1 MLQKFI
7 ESKCT
12 PVDRG
17 LRLDDMKC
25 ELLAESNYALLLDF
39 IDDVN
44 TKYDETVLKAFL
56 NEKNAYGYIAVDDG
70 KAIGFAYGYVLNEPD
85 GRKTFYLHAIDIMT
99 GYQNLG
105 YGTELVRFVYA
116 HSKSLGCRKMFLM
129 TNTGNVSACR
139 CYEKAGGISA
149 AADVVMYE
157 YKK

>member
-1 MLQKFI
+1 M
-7 ESKCT
+7 T
-12 PVDRG
+12 DRG

-149 AADVVMYE
+149 AADVIMYE

>member
-1 MLQKFI
+1 
-7 ESKCT
+7 
-12 PVDRG
+12 
-17 LRLDDMKC
+17 MKC
-25 ELLAESNYALLLDF
+25 ELLAESNLALLSNF
-39 IDDVN
+39 IDDMN
-44 TKYDETVLKAFL
+44 TKYDEVVLKAFL
-56 NEKNAYGYIAVDDG
+56 DEKNAYGYIAVDNE

-85 GRKTFYLHAIDIMT
+85 GRKTYYLHAIDIMA

-149 AADVVMYE
+149 ERKSPDFFFLTM
-157 YKK
+157 K

>member
-1 MLQKFI
+1 M
-7 ESKCT
+7 T
-12 PVDRG
+12 DRG

-56 NEKNAYGYIAVDDG
+56 NEKNAYGYIAADDG

>member
-1 MLQKFI
+1 M
-7 ESKCT
+7 T
-12 PVDRG
+12 DRG

-25 ELLAESNYALLLDF
+25 ELLAESNFALLLDF

>member
-1 MLQKFI
+1 M
-7 ESKCT
+7 T
-12 PVDRG
+12 DRG
-17 LRLDDMKC
+17 LRLDDMKS

>member
-1 MLQKFI
+1 
-7 ESKCT
+7 
-12 PVDRG
+12 
-17 LRLDDMKC
+17 MKC
-25 ELLAESNYALLLDF
+25 ELLSEHNLALLFDF
-39 IDDVN
+39 VDDQN
-44 TKYDETVLKAFL
+44 TKYNEDTLKAFL
-56 NEKNAYGYIAVDDG
+56 SEKNAFGYIAEDSG
-70 KAIGFAYGYVLNEPD
+70 KAVGFAYGYVLNEPD
-85 GRKTFYLHAIDIMT
+85 GRKTFYLHAIDIMI

-116 HSKSLGCRKMFLM
+116 HSKSLGCRKMFLL

>member
-1 MLQKFI
+1 
-7 ESKCT
+7 
-12 PVDRG
+12 
-17 LRLDDMKC
+17 MKC

-116 HSKSLGCRKMFLM
+116 HSKSLGWGVRTFSWTIYQSMS
-129 TNTGNVSACR
+129 TTDQ
-139 CYEKAGGISA
+139 A
-149 AADVVMYE
+149 AMIPRLLRY
-157 YKK
+157 

>member
-1 MLQKFI
+1 M
-7 ESKCT
+7 T
-12 PVDRG
+12 DRG
-17 LRLDDMKC
+17 LRLDDMKS

-56 NEKNAYGYIAVDDG
+56 DEKNAYGYIAVDDG

>member
-1 MLQKFI
+1 M
-7 ESKCT
+7 T
-12 PVDRG
+12 DRG

-105 YGTELVRFVYA
+105 YVTELVRFVYA

>member
-1 MLQKFI
+1 
-7 ESKCT
+7 
-12 PVDRG
+12 
-17 LRLDDMKC
+17 MKC
-25 ELLAESNYALLLDF
+25 ELLAESNIVLLLDY

-56 NEKNAYGYIAVDDG
+56 DEKNAYGYIVVDDG

-85 GRKTFYLHAIDIMT
+85 GRKTFYLHAIDIMA

-149 AADVVMYE
+149 DADVVMYE

>member
-1 MLQKFI
+1 
-7 ESKCT
+7 
-12 PVDRG
+12 
-17 LRLDDMKC
+17 MKC
-25 ELLAESNYALLLDF
+25 ELLAESNFTLLLDF

-56 NEKNAYGYIAVDDG
+56 DEKNAYGYIAIDG
-70 KAIGFAYGYVLNEPD
+70 EKAIGFAYGYVLNEPD
-85 GRKTFYLHAIDIMT
+85 GRKTFYLHAIDIMA

-105 YGTELVRFVYA
+105 YGTELVRFVHA